1 MIKRSK
7 KRNSEK
13 GNNDLE
19 NNNNDSSELEKITLN
34 IRNEFSTMT
43 RRNSQ
48 GTQEY
53 FISDNLH

>member
-19 NNNNDSSELEKITLN
+19 SNNNDSSELEKITLN

>member
-1 MIKRSK
+1 MIKK
-7 KRNSEK
+7 EIQNLEK

-19 NNNNDSSELEKITLN
+19 SNNNDSSELKKITLN

>member
-1 MIKRSK
+1 MIKK
-7 KRNSEK
+7 EIQNLEK

-19 NNNNDSSELEKITLN
+19 SNNNDSSELEKITLN

-48 GTQEY
+48 GMQEY

>member
-1 MIKRSK
+1 MIKK
-7 KRNSEK
+7 EIQNLEK

-19 NNNNDSSELEKITLN
+19 SNNNDSSELEKITSN
-34 IRNEFSTMT
+34 IRNEFSTMI